1 MKKRLIYVLN
11 GLGWFILL
19 LALVMG
25 RVRDVGLDP
34 GIYLDLQKKAGV
46 QETAGISQADL
57 VQLDV
62 NIANYLAGKY
72 DDPNLEIEVWGEM
85 QPAFNEREL
94 AHLAD
99 CRKLFAPTM
108 SLWLNIGMAVA
119 GVGLV
124 MLARERMITRGSLT
138 ALCIASA
145 AIILPVAVLGI
156 WAAIDFASAFN
167 FFHRILFTNDLWM
180 LNPETD
186 LLIRIC
192 PASMFANMGL
202 RIGLQSAAILL
213 GVPAL
218 AGIGYYVEKKRKT
231 NEHP

>member
-46 QETAGISQADL
+46 HETAGISQADL
-57 VQLDV
+57 VHLDV

-72 DDPNLEIEVWGEM
+72 DDPNMEIEVWGEM

-94 AHLAD
+94 QHLAD
-99 CRKLFAPTM
+99 CRRLFAPTM
-108 SLWLNIGMAVA
+108 NLWVNIGMAVA

-124 MLARERMITRGSLT
+124 MLVRERMISKGSLA
-138 ALCIASA
+138 ALCAASA
-145 AIILPVAVLGI
+145 AIILPVLLLGI
-156 WAAIDFASAFN
+156 WAAIDFNSAFN
-167 FFHRILFTNDLWM
+167 FFHRILFTNDLWQ

-202 RIGLQSAAILL
+202 KIGLQSAAILL

-218 AGIGYYVEKKRKT
+218 AGIGYFVEKKRRT
-231 NEHP
+231 NAA